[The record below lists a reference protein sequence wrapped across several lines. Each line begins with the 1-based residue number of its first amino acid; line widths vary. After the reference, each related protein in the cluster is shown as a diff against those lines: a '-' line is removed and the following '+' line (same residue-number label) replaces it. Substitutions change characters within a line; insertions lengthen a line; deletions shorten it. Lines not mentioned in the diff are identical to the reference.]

1 MRRFEALILP
11 HADAAY
17 NLALRLT
24 RQGHAAEDVVHD
36 AYVRALTG
44 FDGFRGGDAR
54 AWILTIVRR
63 RAFDW
68 LSARRREGLQALRP
82 DAPDDPD
89 QDFDIEPSDPDQE
102 NPEQILIR
110 HGEAAALHAH
120 IDALPPRLREVLV
133 LREMEE
139 LSYRDIAQI
148 TDAPIGSVMSRLARA
163 RAQLTTAWRRAED
176 RPECGGTDRTD
187 RSSSARRSA
196 QSHTSR

>member
-68 LSARRREGLQALRP
+68 LSARRREGLQALRL

-163 RAQLTTAWRRAED
+163 RAQLTAAWRRAED
-176 RPECGGTDRTD
+176 RPEAAT
-187 RSSSARRSA
+187 
-196 QSHTSR
+196 